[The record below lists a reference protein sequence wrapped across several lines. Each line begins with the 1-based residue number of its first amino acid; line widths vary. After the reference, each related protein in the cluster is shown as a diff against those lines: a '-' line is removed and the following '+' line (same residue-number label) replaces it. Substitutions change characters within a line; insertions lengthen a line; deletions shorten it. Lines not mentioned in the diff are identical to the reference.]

1 MNIKTIAVEK
11 FIIDMSLFSERY
23 GYTKPLDVLIRE
35 CMPEEVCNVI
45 CTVYDELQSE
55 IPGHWNVNGT
65 FDELEVSLWCNFFHE
80 RRNEIV
86 RTYGNV
92 RPVAVP
98 YFQDDEVD
106 WYYKLDLI
114 EESIKWM
121 RCRENEGNLRK
132 SVLDKFVKSINRYF
146 KDLSYSY
153 RIVNYEV
160 VEITSEEEIKAI
172 EEAISEAKDNV
183 RVHLDKALELLS
195 AKPVGDYRN
204 SIKES
209 ISAVEAF
216 CRELTGEGTLG
227 KALNELEKSG
237 VVVPKVL
244 SNAFTNL
251 YAYTN
256 QTTTGIRH
264 ALMDESDKYVP
275 DRGEATFMLV
285 SCSAFL
291 NYLRGKVGRG

>member
-1 MNIKTIAVEK
+1 
-11 FIIDMSLFSERY
+11 MSLFSERY
-23 GYTKPLDVLIRE
+23 GYTKPSDVLIRE
-35 CMPEEVCNVI
+35 CMPEEVCNAI
-45 CTVYDELQSE
+45 CTVYDELE
-55 IPGHWNVNGT
+55 RAIPGSYGLVNSY
-65 FDELEVSLWCNFFHE
+65 DELEIYLWCDFLHE
-80 RRNEIV
+80 RRNSIYKFGVLQHVIV
-86 RTYGNV
+86 PFIENM
-92 RPVAVP
+92 AI
-98 YFQDDEVD
+98 D
-106 WYYKLDLI
+106 WFSKLDMMEL
-114 EESIKWM
+114 SVKWLKQKVEAYGIS
-121 RCRENEGNLRK
+121 RA
-132 SVLDKFVKSINRYF
+132 VLNNFVHSINRYF

-172 EEAISEAKDNV
+172 EKAVSEAKDNV
-183 RVHLDKALELLS
+183 RVHLNKALELLS

-216 CRELTGEGTLG
+216 CRELTCEGTLG

-237 VVVPKVL
+237 IVVPKVL

-256 QTTTGIRH
+256 QPTTGIRH